1 MSGLALKYRSFT
13 SLLNSFSSAGKA
25 GNAKAARE
33 AGIVT
38 YCKTDKADW
47 SLENSAIVFTQ
58 KH

>member
-25 GNAKAARE
+25 GKAKAVRE

-38 YCKTDKADW
+38 YSKTDKADW
-47 SLENSAIVFTQ
+47 SQENSSIVFTQ

>member
-1 MSGLALKYRSFT
+1 MSSLALKYRSFT

-25 GNAKAARE
+25 GKAKAARE

-47 SLENSAIVFTQ
+47 SLENSSIVFTQ

>member
-13 SLLNSFSSAGKA
+13 SLLNSFTSAGKA
-25 GNAKAARE
+25 GKAKAARE

-38 YCKTDKADW
+38 YCKTDKEDW
-47 SLENSAIVFTQ
+47 SLENSSIVFTQ